1 VSVHAYCTDANTSVV
16 FVLAYCAIDPD
27 DRKDGLWVWGLF
39 KEPLYPFLL
48 FQLEVRD
55 IPLASAGIA
64 EGDKRIIP
72 AGKLYAKVAH
82 RRDKQAGAQVRRC
95 TTTSTIIYS
104 SRRFMR
110 FIIYLLSMTA
120 WYIMHK

>member
-1 VSVHAYCTDANTSVV
+1 VHAYCAT
-16 FVLAYCAIDPD
+16 DPD

-82 RRDKQAGAQVRRC
+82 RRDKQAGAQVRCC
-95 TTTSTIIYS
+95 TISSTPIYS
-104 SRRFMR
+104 SQCCTC
-110 FIIYLLSMTA
+110 FIIYLR
-120 WYIMHK
+120 YQ